1 MKKKDQYRSGLKFLT
16 RDLGYEIMIVHTKT
30 INETQF

>member
-16 RDLGYEIMIVHTKT
+16 RDLGYEIRITTHK
-30 INETQF
+30 NN